1 MKYNE
6 QHIKSLPLTTNKIE
20 VVFDRET
27 FFSKY
32 AIVSYYG
39 TNKDSKNL
47 AYEHLA
53 DEPCMSVTGIRAR
66 WMGLR
71 FPSVHF
77 FVLVKK
83 GHEPQ
88 IIGSLRKYDYIRS
101 HIDRLEEYDDQL
113 QKRIIASL
121 VINSLGKKQT
131 GKMMYNDGSLLVC
144 DDINFKIPKSRKEL
158 VCLKIEVNEY
168 MNLTAK
174 TTSFSNPNTQKEL
187 WKHRNCVFK
196 VSGDVGGFMWEGR
209 SVKPY
214 IVKDSKDDYLNLS
227 ELYIQ
232 KKRYRDNKNTVP
244 YWPYNPENYSHG
256 KLFVIWQVVNSVNE
270 DFNGL
275 VEIKFCDFDVLHYDQ
290 YKSGDEM
297 LGLLHNYLAGKTIFF
312 DNPFKTSG
320 SLELIRQL
328 KDNMQTQMQ
337 DSLFF
342 TENAACS
349 DMTIKLCEP
358 QNEKMVDSYYT
369 KSQHR
374 EVHCRKALQ
383 HVIYYGEE
391 SKDKVDKAQARRILI
406 ELLVKDTLIN
416 RKMTK
421 QLSALMQGWEFIRY
435 KINEGF
441 VHGASMFVDQDGNID
456 IRKYGLSK
464 DDFGVEFEQF
474 VEDHLQFSNYDR
486 IRGFRDYMA
495 FKKGGNV
502 YLIIDTD
509 EIPILDAEKI
519 DNGYESV
526 VNDGETVAKFKRVVH
541 AHDYLRGYIGFHM
554 WKSDGIEGEP
564 NTSLSYIVGKN
575 LENIKMTPKTKMDKM
590 PRARRIFILHKEN
603 PDTVE
608 PDMIEIAAML
618 KSGFG
623 RWDEMMAYPFPFKFL
638 LEYLDDACE
647 TAFSKHWKDITFSG
661 DL

>member
-1 MKYNE
+1 MKFNE
-6 QHIKSLPLTTNKIE
+6 QYIKSLPLTTNKIE
-20 VVFDRET
+20 VVFNREK

-39 TNKDSKNL
+39 NNKDSKHL

-53 DEPCMSVTGIRAR
+53 DEPCLSVTGIRAR
-66 WMGLR
+66 WIGLR
-71 FPSVHF
+71 FPAVHF

-83 GHEPQ
+83 GNEKQ
-88 IIGSLRKYDYIRS
+88 IIESLRKYDYICSR
-101 HIDRLEEYDDQL
+101 IDTLEEYDDQL

-121 VINSLGKKQT
+121 AINSLGKKQT

-168 MNLTAK
+168 MNLIAQ
-174 TTSFSNPNTQKEL
+174 TTSFSNPISHQEL
-187 WKHRNCVFK
+187 FNYRNCVFK
-196 VSGDVGGFMWEGR
+196 VGNDVGGFLWEGR

-214 IVKDSKDDYLNLS
+214 IIKGGKGIEPKLN

-270 DFNGL
+270 DFNGM
-275 VEIKFCDFDVLHYDQ
+275 VDIKFCDFDVLHYDQ

-297 LGLLHNYLAGKTIFF
+297 FALLHNYLAGKTIFF

-328 KDNMQTQMQ
+328 KDNMQTLMK

-342 TENAACS
+342 TENAACC

-358 QNEKMVDSYYT
+358 QNENMIESYYT

-374 EVHCRKALQ
+374 EIHCQKALQ
-383 HVIYYGEE
+383 HVIYYGVE
-391 SKDKVDKAQARRILI
+391 SKDSVDKAQTRRILI
-406 ELLVKDTLIN
+406 ELLVKDSLIN
-416 RKMTK
+416 KKVTK
-421 QLSALMQGWEFIRY
+421 QLSDMVQGWEFIRY
-435 KINEGF
+435 KINNGF
-441 VHGASMFVDQDGNID
+441 VHGASLYVTPNCDLE

-474 VEDHLQFSNYDR
+474 VDEHLQYSDYDR

-495 FKKGGNV
+495 LKKGGNV
-502 YLIIDTD
+502 YMIIDTD
-509 EIPILDAEKI
+509 EIPILDASLI
-519 DNGYESV
+519 DEGYGSV
-526 VNDGETVAKFKRVVH
+526 INDGVTVAMFKRVVH
-541 AHDYLRGYIGFHM
+541 AHEYLRGYIGFHM
-554 WKSDGIEGEP
+554 WKSDGIDGEP
-564 NTSLSYIVGKN
+564 NSSYSYIVGKN
-575 LENIKMTPKTKMDKM
+575 LESIKMMPSTKMDKM

-608 PDMIEIAAML
+608 SDIIEIAAML

-623 RWDEMMAYPFPFKFL
+623 RWNEMMAYPFPFKFL

-647 TAFSKHWKDITFSG
+647 TAFSKHWKDITFRG